1 MFQWYGAKLTNIS
14 CSIHLS
20 IFTSSFPEFVTEEA
34 NQNTVRAPLTPL
46 VSTVQERSLLGHLRV
61 QPSLVLINMKCR
73 GRMQSLFPCQNVLFF
88 SSFCGGVDTLL
99 RNSVTSIKVLKV
111 VKWSYFKISIPVPIS
126 ELNYLHKIQRK
137 MFSFCL
143 QYLYALIFR
152 VCNSDSLRPPTLI
165 LFVCLPSLRP
175 LESLIMYMTLIVPI
189 LRNHFLS

>member
-1 MFQWYGAKLTNIS
+1 MFQWYGSKLTDLC
-14 CSIHLS
+14 CSTHSS
-20 IFTSSFPEFVTEEA
+20 IFPSSFQEFVTEEA
-34 NQNTVRAPLTPL
+34 NQNTVRAPLTPPPPCLHSVGEVL
-46 VSTVQERSLLGHLRV
+46 VGHLRV
-61 QPSLVLINMKCR
+61 QPSLVLIAMKCS

-143 QYLYALIFR
+143 QYLYSLVFI
-152 VCNSDSLRPPTLI
+152 VCNSDSLLPPILT
-165 LFVCLPSLRP
+165 LFVFC
-175 LESLIMYMTLIVPI
+175 
-189 LRNHFLS
+189 HH